1 VLTSSKQQ
9 RHPESPAVK
18 KKVSDFSRL
27 LCFIVVCR
35 LRWSHNMTWSEITRE
50 QYRRDGLRY
59 ASDTTDDE
67 WTVIEPLARAQRQVV
82 RVSGIRPHH

>member
-1 VLTSSKQQ
+1 
-9 RHPESPAVK
+9 
-18 KKVSDFSRL
+18 
-27 LCFIVVCR
+27 
-35 LRWSHNMTWSEITRE
+35 MTWTEITRE